1 MFKPPLSNPTQK
13 RTLRPLLA
21 NTQATPTPGF
31 LDPAWAKTF
40 DILPGTVMKRKY
52 GEVFEPSTAAGDK
65 HVGLA
70 AMFVAPTMGIDEV
83 AATGTNLFTV
93 WLGDNQ
99 AQFEVLA
106 PAFDTAAT
114 WPNTS
119 GPAAAANPLYL
130 TANAQGK
137 LTTTGATAANA
148 AAILIDVISADKIVV
163 SPTGGVA

>member
-1 MFKPPLSNPTQK
+1 MLRVPLSNPTQK
-13 RTLRPLLA
+13 RTLRPILA

-31 LDPAWAKTF
+31 LDPAWAKPF
-40 DILPGTVMKRKY
+40 DILPGIVVKRLY
-52 GEVFEPSTAAGDK
+52 GEVFTPSTAAGDK

-70 AMFVAPTMGIDEV
+70 AMFVAPSIPIDEV

-99 AQFEVLA
+99 SQFEILS

-114 WPNTS
+114 WPSTS
-119 GPAAAANPLYL
+119 GPANPGNPLYL

-137 LTTTGATAANA
+137 LTTTGATAGNA
-148 AAILIDVISADKIVV
+148 AAVLIDVISADKILISLVGN
-163 SPTGGVA
+163 P

>member
-1 MFKPPLSNPTQK
+1 MFRPPLSNPTQK
-13 RTLRPLLA
+13 RTLKPLLA

-65 HVGLA
+65 HVGLS
-70 AMFVAPTMGIDEV
+70 AMFVAPVMGIDEV
-83 AATGTNLFTV
+83 ASTGTNLFTV

-99 AQFEVLA
+99 SQFEVLA

-114 WPNTS
+114 WPSTS
-119 GPAAAANPLYL
+119 GPAAAAHPLYL

-137 LTTTGATAANA
+137 LTPTGATAGNA
-148 AAILIDVISADKIVV
+148 AATLIDVVSATKIIV
-163 SPTGGVA
+163 SPIGAN